1 MHSPRIP
8 LSVFLA
14 LLLLSPT
21 GFAQQPD
28 AYVPP
33 DLEPWRQWV
42 LQGEE
47 FRNCPFYSNR
57 GAGEESNHLCAW
69 PGVLSLS
76 LNRDNG
82 SFEQT
87 WTVHEAGWAALPGDQ
102 KNWPETVSVDGR
114 PAAVVRR
121 GSHPFIY
128 LEAGSHR
135 LGGSFNWHARPGSLR
150 VPLATGLLSLR
161 LDGRPVA
168 VPDRR
173 KDTVW
178 LGERQRT
185 VEQQEQIGVE
195 VYRLISD
202 GVPTIVTTRVMLNV
216 SGPGREEVLGNALL
230 PGHTPMQLHS
240 ALPARL
246 ESDGRL
252 RVQVRPGNWQLTLIS
267 RAETAS
273 NEIARSAPTEH
284 WPAQEIWS
292 YKPDNRLRVSAA
304 EGPTPVDPSQVGVPE
319 RWRIFASFRLSAD
332 QSLRIIERQRG
343 LSDQDANRLTLDRK
357 LWLDFDGKDYTAQ
370 DVISGQMRQ
379 DWRLDMLPP
388 YRLASVRNNH
398 SGENL
403 LVTEGS
409 EPGWTGVE
417 LRQPN
422 INIETVSRIEDAG
435 SSLAASGWNE
445 QFDNIRTTLSLPPG
459 YRLMAAPGADHA
471 GGAWFQRWRL
481 LDVFLVLLI
490 AVAAGRMLTP
500 SFGVLV
506 LVMMT
511 LTYQEVFAPVWSWLN
526 LLIAIALASVAPEG
540 RFRTLTRRYR
550 ALSFLAVVVIALPF
564 AANQV
569 RLAMFPQLEHS
580 RLIEFQAAGVDFFRT
595 PVRSPAKMGRFSGDN
610 KFEVE
615 SRSLGAAMTR
625 EDIDKSGV
633 LSEADVKRRRQMR
646 DATAKRPAM
655 AGDMAQQGLI
665 EVTGSRIYLPALMDR
680 YAANTLLQTGP
691 GKPQWSWNNYQLRWS
706 GPVLESESF
715 RLVVMP
721 SWLTAIWRVANV
733 LLLALVLLGLARRNY
748 RLPGGIDK
756 LIPGKGSMVIVM
768 LLAGL
773 LAAPGTIPTA
783 NAEIPD
789 QALLQELK
797 QRLTADPEC
806 ANRCA
811 EYSSARVTVGDNR
824 VDMILDVQAIVNVA
838 VPLPGSGDRWE
849 PTTVRVDGQPRRN
862 ILRTPDGVMWIELDA
877 GVHQL
882 RISGPLSASDSQELF
897 FPERPHR
904 VELQTTG
911 WDASGVVDGKLLAGS
926 IGLTRIRKD
935 GEKQTLS
942 SDRFPT
948 FVRVKRQIAFNLDW
962 TIWTTVQRA
971 APATGSI
978 TVEIPLLEGESVVSE
993 DVEVRNGKVIAALPA
1008 NGRSFRWVSR
1018 LERGDALQL
1027 TATADSGWTEIW
1039 QLTTSPTWHIDFYG
1053 VPEVQA
1059 NPDNTDDS
1067 YWVAEFDPLPGETL
1081 NISVSRP
1088 VAIAGDTLAIDDVQ
1102 LTSNIGKR
1110 SASST
1115 LAFSYRST
1123 QGDQHTIALPAD
1135 AEVTRVMVDGRP
1147 LQVRPDNGLLPLSIE
1162 PGSHQVTIEWR
1173 DAQKAGSNNQ
1183 TATVNLNSAA
1193 SNIHLRLQ
1201 VPEDR
1206 WILYTGGPALGP
1218 AVLYWPALL
1227 LMIAIA
1233 LGLAKIKRTP
1243 LRRRDWVL
1251 LGLGLSAFS
1260 WGMLMLMAA
1269 WLFVMDY
1276 QQEIRD
1282 KLARQQFN
1290 LLQIALGIFSVV
1302 VLVQLL
1308 TAVPEG
1314 LLGTPDMQIVDS
1326 DHQDN
1331 TLNWFADQADGELPT
1346 GNTISAPMWM
1356 YKVAILLWALWLSF
1370 ALIRWIPWAWRCY
1383 SRGGLWKGKVEP
1395 AKG

>member
-1 MHSPRIP
+1 MHSPRFAF
-8 LSVFLA
+8 SSFLT
-14 LLLLSPT
+14 LILLSTT

-69 PGVLSLS
+69 PGVLSLR
-76 LNRDNG
+76 LNPGNG
-82 SFEQT
+82 SFNQA
-87 WTVHEAGWAALPGDQ
+87 WTVHEAGWVALPGDQ
-102 KNWPETVSVDGR
+102 KNWPEAVSVDGR
-114 PAAVVRR
+114 PAAVVSR
-121 GSHPFIY
+121 GSHPFVY

-135 LGGSFNWHARPGSLR
+135 LGGSFNWDARPGSLR
-150 VPLATGLLSLR
+150 VPLATGLLTLR
-161 LDGRPVA
+161 LDGREID

-185 VEQQEQIGVE
+185 VEQQEQIGIE

-267 RAETAS
+267 RAGTAS

-292 YKPDNRLRVSAA
+292 YQPDNRLRVSAA
-304 EGPTPVDPSQVGVPE
+304 EAASPVDPSQVDVPGE
-319 RWRIFASFRLSAD
+319 WRNFAAFRLSAD

-357 LWLDFDGKDYTAQ
+357 LWLDFDGKGYTAQ
-370 DVISGQMRQ
+370 DVIRGQMSK

-388 YRLASVRNNH
+388 YRLASVRNNQTD
-398 SGENL
+398 ENL

-409 EPGWTGVE
+409 EPDWTGVE

-422 INIETVSRIEDAG
+422 ISIETVSRIEDAG
-435 SSLAASGWNE
+435 SSLAASGWNV

-459 YRLMAAPGADHA
+459 YRLLAAPGADHS
-471 GGAWFQRWRL
+471 GGAWLQRWRL

-490 AVAAGRMLTP
+490 AVAAGRMVTP
-500 SFGVLV
+500 AFGGLV

-526 LLIAIALASVAPEG
+526 LLIAIALAQVAPEG

-550 ALSFLAVVVIALPF
+550 AISFLTVLVIALPF

-569 RLAMFPQLEHS
+569 RMAMFPQLEHS
-580 RLIEFQAAGVDFFRT
+580 KLIDFQRASFAERRYFSQGGYAVTGSRIARVDVEGPS
-595 PVRSPAKMGRFSGDN
+595 PVKTITRADIESSGDIS
-610 KFEVE
+610 V
-615 SRSLGAAMTR
+615 
-625 EDIDKSGV
+625 
-633 LSEADVKRRRQMR
+633 ADVDRMGKRGQ
-646 DATAKRPAM
+646 KRAPRA
-655 AGDMAQQGLI
+655 ALAEDVAEQGLI
-665 EVTGSRIYLPALMDR
+665 EVTGSRITVAGIMDR

-706 GPVLESESF
+706 GPVLASESF
-715 RLVVMP
+715 RLVIMP
-721 SWLTAIWRVANV
+721 SWLTAIWRVASV
-733 LLLALVLLGLARRNY
+733 LLLALVLLGLVRRNY

-756 LIPGKGSMVIVM
+756 WMPGKGSVAI
-768 LLAGL
+768 LLVAL

-783 NAEIPD
+783 NADIPD
-789 QALLQELK
+789 QALLEELK
-797 QRLTADPEC
+797 QRLTENPEC
-806 ANRCA
+806 AKRCA
-811 EYSSARVTVGDNR
+811 EYSSASVTVGNNR

-877 GVHQL
+877 GVHQVRL
-882 RISGPLSASDSQELF
+882 SGPLNANDSQELF
-897 FPERPHR
+897 FSKRPHR
-904 VELQTTG
+904 VELTTTG

-935 GEKQTLS
+935 GEKKTLS

-948 FVRVKRQIAFNLDW
+948 FVRVNRQINFNLDW
-962 TIWTTVQRA
+962 TIWTKVQRE

-978 TVEIPLLEGESVVSE
+978 TIEIPLLDGESVISE
-993 DVEVRNGKVIAALPA
+993 HIEIRDGKVIAALPA
-1008 NGRSFRWVSR
+1008 NGRSFGWRSR
-1018 LERGDALQL
+1018 LERVDAMQL
-1027 TATADSGWTEIW
+1027 TATAGSGWTETW
-1039 QLTTSPTWHIDFYG
+1039 QLTTSPTWHIDFSG
-1053 VPEVQA
+1053 VPEVRA
-1059 NPDNTDDS
+1059 DTDDS

-1081 NISVSRP
+1081 SISVSRP
-1088 VAIAGDTLAIDDVQ
+1088 TAIAGDTLAIDNVQ
-1102 LTSNIGKR
+1102 LTSKVGKR

-1115 LAFSYRST
+1115 LEFSYRST
-1123 QGDQHTIALPAD
+1123 QGEQHTITLPAD

-1147 LQVRPDNGLLPLSIE
+1147 LQVRPENGLLPLSIE
-1162 PGSHQVTIEWR
+1162 PGSHQVTIDWR
-1173 DAQKAGSNNQ
+1173 DAQKAGSSNR
-1183 TATVNLNSAA
+1183 TAMVNLNTPA
-1193 SNIHLRLQ
+1193 SNIHLKLQ
-1201 VPEDR
+1201 VPENR

-1251 LGLGLSAFS
+1251 LGLGLSTFS
-1260 WGMLMLMAA
+1260 WGTLMLMAA

-1276 QQEIRD
+1276 QQDIRD
-1282 KLARQQFN
+1282 KLEKRQFN
-1290 LLQIALGIFSVV
+1290 LLQAALGIFSVV

-1308 TAVPEG
+1308 TAVPDG
-1314 LLGTPDMQIVDS
+1314 LLGTPDMQIIDS

-1331 TLNWFADQADGELPT
+1331 TLNWFADQSDGELPT
-1346 GNTISAPMWM
+1346 GNTITAPMWL

-1383 SRGGLWKGKVEP
+1383 SRGGLWKGKV
-1395 AKG
+1395 ATTQG

>member
-1 MHSPRIP
+1 MHGPRFP
-8 LSVFLA
+8 LSLFLT
-14 LLLLSPT
+14 LVLLST
-21 GFAQQPD
+21 NGFAQQPD

-47 FRNCPFYSNR
+47 FRNCPFYSSR
-57 GAGEESNHLCAW
+57 GAGDESNHLCAW
-69 PGVLSLS
+69 PGVLALS
-76 LNRDNG
+76 LNQHNG

-102 KNWPETVSVDGR
+102 KNWPEAVSVNGR
-114 PAAVVRR
+114 PTAVVGRR
-121 GSHPFIY
+121 SHPFVF
-128 LEAGSHR
+128 LKAGSHR
-135 LGGSFNWHARPGSLR
+135 LSGSFTWHARPGSLR
-150 VPLATGLLSLR
+150 VPLATGLLTLR
-161 LDGRPVA
+161 LDGREIDA
-168 VPDRR
+168 PDRR

-185 VEQQEQIGVE
+185 VEQQEQIGIE

-267 RAETAS
+267 RAGTAS

-292 YKPDNRLRVSAA
+292 YKPDNRLRVTAA
-304 EGPTPVDPSQVGVPE
+304 EGPSPVDPSQVGVPE
-319 RWRIFASFRLSAD
+319 RWRNFASFRLSAD

-357 LWLDFDGKDYTAQ
+357 LWLDFDGKGYTAQ
-370 DVISGQMRQ
+370 DVIRGQMRK

-388 YRLASVRNNH
+388 YRLASVWNNQTD
-398 SGENL
+398 ENL

-409 EPGWTGVE
+409 EPDWTGVE

-459 YRLMAAPGADHA
+459 YRLMAAPGTDHS
-471 GGAWFQRWRL
+471 GGAWLQRWRL

-490 AVAAGRMLTP
+490 AVAAGRMVTP
-500 SFGVLV
+500 AFGGLV
-506 LVMMT
+506 LLMMT

-550 ALSFLAVVVIALPF
+550 ALSFLTVLVLALPF

-569 RLAMFPQLEHS
+569 RMAMFPQLEHS
-580 RLIEFQAAGVDFFRT
+580 RLIEFQAAGGDFLRT
-595 PVRSPAKMGRFSGDN
+595 PVRSPAKMERFSGDDR
-610 KFEVE
+610 FEAE
-615 SRSLGAAMTR
+615 SRSLAAVITR

-646 DATAKRPAM
+646 NATAKRPAM
-655 AGDMAQQGLI
+655 AEDVAEQGLI
-665 EVTGSRIYLPALMDR
+665 EVSGSRIEQVDLMDR

-706 GPVLESESF
+706 GPVLASESF
-715 RLVVMP
+715 RLVIMP
-721 SWLTAIWRVANV
+721 SWLTAIWRVASV

-756 LIPGKGSMVIVM
+756 LMPGKGSVVIIM

-789 QALLQELK
+789 QALLEELK
-797 QRLTADPEC
+797 QRLTENPEC

-811 EYSSARVTVGDNR
+811 EYSSARVTVGNNH
-824 VDMILDVQAIVNVA
+824 VEMILDVQAIVNVA

-849 PTTVRVDGQPRRN
+849 PSIVRVDGQPRRN

-877 GVHQL
+877 GVHQVRL
-882 RISGPLSASDSQELF
+882 SGPLDANDSQELF
-897 FPERPHR
+897 FSERPHR
-904 VELQTTG
+904 VELTTTG
-911 WDASGVVDGKLLAGS
+911 WDASGVVDGKLLTGS

-935 GEKQTLS
+935 GEKKTLS

-948 FVRVKRQIAFNLDW
+948 FVKVSRRIYFNLDW
-962 TIWTTVQRA
+962 VVVTTVQRR
-971 APATGSI
+971 APASGSI
-978 TVEIPLLEGESVVSE
+978 TVEIPLLDGESVDSE
-993 DVEVRNGKVIAALPA
+993 NVEVHDGKVIAALGA
-1008 NGRSFRWVSR
+1008 NGRSFRWDSR
-1018 LERGDALQL
+1018 LERADSLQL

-1039 QLTTSPTWHIDFYG
+1039 QLITSPSWHINFSG

-1059 NPDNTDDS
+1059 DSDDS

-1081 NISVSRP
+1081 SISVSRP
-1088 VAIAGDTLAIDDVQ
+1088 TAIAGETLAIDNVQ

-1115 LAFSYRST
+1115 LGFSYRST
-1123 QGDQHTIALPAD
+1123 QGDQHTITLSAD
-1135 AEVTRVMVDGRP
+1135 ADVTRVMVDGRP
-1147 LQVRPDNGLLPLSIE
+1147 LQVRPENGLLPLSIE
-1162 PGSHQVTIEWR
+1162 PGKHDVTIEWR
-1173 DAQKAGSNNQ
+1173 DAQIAGSSNR
-1183 TATVNLNSAA
+1183 TATVNLNSPA
-1193 SNIHLRLQ
+1193 SNIHLKLQ
-1201 VPEDR
+1201 VPENR

-1251 LGLGLSAFS
+1251 LGLGLSTFS
-1260 WGMLMLMAA
+1260 WGVLMLVAA

-1276 QQEIRD
+1276 QQDIRD
-1282 KLARQQFN
+1282 KLEKQQFN
-1290 LLQIALGIFSVV
+1290 LLQMALGIFSVV
-1302 VLVQLL
+1302 VLFQLL
-1308 TAVPEG
+1308 TAVPDG
-1314 LLGTPDMQIVDS
+1314 LLGTPNMQIIDS
-1326 DHQDN
+1326 DYQDN

-1346 GNTISAPMWM
+1346 GNTITAPMWM
-1356 YKVAILLWALWLSF
+1356 YKVAILAWALWLSF

-1383 SRGGLWKGKVEP
+1383 SRGGLWKGKVETTQ
-1395 AKG
+1395 G

>member
-1 MHSPRIP
+1 MHSPRVP
-8 LSVFLA
+8 LSLFLI
-14 LLLLSPT
+14 LLLLSTT

-76 LNRDNG
+76 LNPGNG

-87 WTVHEAGWAALPGDQ
+87 WTVHEAGWVALPGNQ
-102 KNWPETVSVDGR
+102 KYWPEAVSVDGR
-114 PAAVVRR
+114 PAAVVMR
-121 GSHPFIY
+121 GSHPFVY

-135 LGGSFNWHARPGSLR
+135 LGGSFAWNARPGNLR

-185 VEQQEQIGVE
+185 VEQQEQIGIE
-195 VYRLISD
+195 VYRLIRD
-202 GVPTIVTTRVMLNV
+202 GVPTIVTTRIMLNV

-230 PGHTPMQLHS
+230 PGHTPMTLHS

-252 RVQVRPGNWQLTLIS
+252 RVQVRPGNWPLTLTS
-267 RAETAS
+267 RASTAS
-273 NEIARSAPTEH
+273 NEIARSAPSEH

-292 YKPDNRLRVSAA
+292 YQPDNRLRVTAA
-304 EGPTPVDPSQVGVPE
+304 EGSSPVDPSQVGVPE
-319 RWRIFASFRLSAD
+319 RWRNFASFRLAAD

-357 LWLDFDGKDYTAQ
+357 LWLDFDGEDYTAQ
-370 DVISGQMRQ
+370 DVIRGQMRK

-388 YRLASVRNNH
+388 YRLASVRNNQTDQ
-398 SGENL
+398 NL

-417 LRQPN
+417 LRQPD
-422 INIETVSRIEDAG
+422 IDIETVSRIEDAG

-445 QFDNIRTTLSLPPG
+445 QFDRITTKLSLPPG
-459 YRLMAAPGADHA
+459 YRLMVAPGADHS

-490 AVAAGRMLTP
+490 AVAAGRMVTP
-500 SFGVLV
+500 AFGGLV

-526 LLIAIALASVAPEG
+526 LLIAIALAQVAPEG

-550 ALSFLAVVVIALPF
+550 ALSFLTVLVIALPF

-569 RLAMFPQLEHS
+569 RMAMFPQLEHS
-580 RLIEFQAAGVDFFRT
+580 RLIEFQATGVDFMRT
-595 PVRSPAKMGRFSGDN
+595 PVRSPAKMERFPGDN
-610 KFEVE
+610 RFEVE
-615 SRSLGAAMTR
+615 SRSLGTAMTG

-646 DATAKRPAM
+646 NATAERPAM
-655 AGDMAQQGLI
+655 AEDVAVQGLI
-665 EVTGSRIYLPALMDR
+665 EVTGSRITVAGIMDR
-680 YAANTLLQTGP
+680 YAANALLQTGP

-706 GPVLESESF
+706 GPVLASESF
-715 RLVVMP
+715 TLVIMP
-721 SWLTAIWRVANV
+721 SWLTAIWRVASV

-756 LIPGKGSMVIVM
+756 LMPGKGSVVTVM

-783 NAEIPD
+783 KAEIPD

-797 QRLTADPEC
+797 RRLTENPEC

-811 EYSSARVTVGDNR
+811 EYSNARVTVGNNR

-849 PTTVRVDGQPRRN
+849 PVVVRVDGQPRRN

-877 GVHQL
+877 GVHQVRL
-882 RISGPLSASDSQELF
+882 SGPLNANDSQELF
-897 FPERPHR
+897 FLERPHR
-904 VELQTTG
+904 VELTTTG

-935 GEKQTLS
+935 GEEQTLS

-948 FVRVKRQIAFNLDW
+948 FVRVSRQIAFNLDW
-962 TIWTTVQRA
+962 TMTTTVRRR
-971 APATGSI
+971 APASGSI
-978 TVEIPLLEGESVVSE
+978 TVEIPLLAGESVDSE
-993 DVEVRNGKVIAALPA
+993 SIEVRDGKVIAAMAA
-1008 NGRSFRWVSR
+1008 NGRSFSWNSR
-1018 LERGDALQL
+1018 LERTDSLQL
-1027 TATADSGWTEIW
+1027 LATDGSSWTETW
-1039 QLTTSPTWHIDFYG
+1039 LVTTSPTWHIDFSG

-1059 NPDNTDDS
+1059 VS
-1067 YWVAEFDPLPGETL
+1067 AGAYWVAEFDPLPGETL
-1081 NISVSRP
+1081 SITVSRP
-1088 VAIAGDTLAIDDVQ
+1088 TAIAGDTLAIDTVQ
-1102 LTSNIGKR
+1102 LTSKVGKR

-1115 LAFSYRST
+1115 LGFSYRST
-1123 QGDQHTIALPAD
+1123 QGDQHTITLSTD

-1147 LQVRPDNGLLPLSIE
+1147 LQVRPENGLLPLSIE
-1162 PGSHQVTIEWR
+1162 PGKHDVMIEWR
-1173 DAQKAGSNNQ
+1173 DAQIAGSNNR
-1183 TATVNLNSAA
+1183 TAMVNLNSPA
-1193 SNIHLRLQ
+1193 SNIHLQLQ
-1201 VPEDR
+1201 VPENR

-1251 LGLGLSAFS
+1251 LGLGLSTFS

-1282 KLARQQFN
+1282 KLARQ
-1290 LLQIALGIFSVV
+1290 
-1302 VLVQLL
+1302 
-1308 TAVPEG
+1308 
-1314 LLGTPDMQIVDS
+1314 
-1326 DHQDN
+1326 
-1331 TLNWFADQADGELPT
+1331 
-1346 GNTISAPMWM
+1346 
-1356 YKVAILLWALWLSF
+1356 
-1370 ALIRWIPWAWRCY
+1370 
-1383 SRGGLWKGKVEP
+1383 
-1395 AKG
+1395 

>member
-1 MHSPRIP
+1 MHSPRFAF
-8 LSVFLA
+8 SSFLT
-14 LLLLSPT
+14 LILLSTT
-21 GFAQQPD
+21 GFAQQP
-28 AYVPP
+28 ATHVPP

-47 FRNCPFYSNR
+47 FRNCPFYANR

-76 LNRDNG
+76 LNQGNG

-87 WTVHEAGWAALPGDQ
+87 WTVHEAGWVALPGDQ
-102 KNWPETVSVDGR
+102 KYWPEAVSVDGR
-114 PAAVVRR
+114 PAAVVSR
-121 GSHPFIY
+121 GSHPFVY

-161 LDGRPVA
+161 LDGREID

-185 VEQQEQIGVE
+185 VEQQEQIGIE

-267 RAETAS
+267 RAGTAS
-273 NEIARSAPTEH
+273 NEIARSAPSEH

-292 YKPDNRLRVSAA
+292 YQPDNRLRVTAA
-304 EGPTPVDPSQVGVPE
+304 EGPTPVDPSQVDVPGE
-319 RWRIFASFRLSAD
+319 WRNFAAFRLAAD

-357 LWLDFDGKDYTAQ
+357 LWLDFDGEGYTAQ
-370 DVISGQMRQ
+370 DVIRGQMSK

-388 YRLASVRNNH
+388 YRLASVRNNQT
-398 SGENL
+398 EQNL

-422 INIETVSRIEDAG
+422 ISIETVSRIEDAG
-435 SSLAASGWNE
+435 SSLAASGWNV

-459 YRLMAAPGADHA
+459 YRLLAAPGADHS

-500 SFGVLV
+500 AFGGLV

-526 LLIAIALASVAPEG
+526 LLIAIALAQVAPEG

-550 ALSFLAVVVIALPF
+550 AISFLTVLVIALPF

-580 RLIEFQAAGVDFFRT
+580 RLIEFQAAGVDFMRT
-595 PVRSPAKMGRFSGDN
+595 PVRSPAKMERFPGDDR
-610 KFEVE
+610 FEVE
-615 SRSLGAAMTR
+615 SRSLAAVITR

-633 LSEADVKRRRQMR
+633 LSEADVKRRLQMR
-646 DATAKRPAM
+646 SATAERPAM
-655 AGDMAQQGLI
+655 AEDVAEQGLI
-665 EVTGSRIYLPALMDR
+665 EVTGSRITVAGIMDR
-680 YAANTLLQTGP
+680 YSANTLLQTGP

-706 GPVLESESF
+706 GPVLASESF
-715 RLVVMP
+715 RLVIMP
-721 SWLTAIWRVANV
+721 SWLTAIWRVASV

-756 LIPGKGSMVIVM
+756 WMPGKGSVAI
-768 LLAGL
+768 LLVAL

-789 QALLQELK
+789 QALLEELK
-797 QRLTADPEC
+797 QRLTENPEC
-806 ANRCA
+806 AKRCA
-811 EYSSARVTVGDNR
+811 EYSSASVTVGNNR
-824 VDMILDVQAIVNVA
+824 VDMILDVQASVNVA

-877 GVHQL
+877 GVHEIRL
-882 RISGPLSASDSQELF
+882 SGPLNANDSQELF
-897 FPERPHR
+897 FSKRPHR

-935 GEKQTLS
+935 GEKKTLS

-948 FVRVKRQIAFNLDW
+948 FVKVSRRIYFNLDW
-962 TIWTTVQRA
+962 VVVTTVQRR
-971 APATGSI
+971 APASGSI
-978 TVEIPLLEGESVVSE
+978 TVEIPLLAGETVDSE
-993 DVEVRNGKVIAALPA
+993 NVEVRDGNVIAALGA
-1008 NGRSFRWVSR
+1008 NDRSFRWDSR
-1018 LERGDALQL
+1018 LERADSLQL

-1039 QLTTSPTWHIDFYG
+1039 QLITSPSWHIDFSG
-1053 VPEVQA
+1053 VPEVRA
-1059 NPDNTDDS
+1059 DTDDS

-1081 NISVSRP
+1081 DISVSRP
-1088 VAIAGDTLAIDDVQ
+1088 TAIAGDTLAIDNVQ
-1102 LTSNIGKR
+1102 LTSKVGKR

-1115 LAFSYRST
+1115 LGFSYRST
-1123 QGDQHTIALPAD
+1123 QGAQHTITLPTD

-1147 LQVRPDNGLLPLSIE
+1147 LQVRPENGLLPLSIQ
-1162 PGSHQVTIEWR
+1162 PGSHEVTIDWR
-1173 DAQKAGSNNQ
+1173 DPQKAGSSNR
-1183 TATVNLNSAA
+1183 TAMVNLNSPA
-1193 SNIHLRLQ
+1193 SNIHLKLQ
-1201 VPEDR
+1201 VPENR

-1251 LGLGLSAFS
+1251 LGLGLSTFS
-1260 WGMLMLMAA
+1260 WGTLMLMAA

-1276 QQEIRD
+1276 QQDIRD
-1282 KLARQQFN
+1282 KLEKRQFN
-1290 LLQIALGIFSVV
+1290 LLQAALGIFSVV

-1308 TAVPEG
+1308 TAVPNG
-1314 LLGTPDMQIVDS
+1314 LLGTPNMQIIDS
-1326 DHQDN
+1326 DYQDN
-1331 TLNWFADQADGELPT
+1331 TLNWFADQSDGELPT
-1346 GNTISAPMWM
+1346 GNTITAPMWL

-1383 SRGGLWKGKVEP
+1383 SRGGLWKGKVETTQ
-1395 AKG
+1395 G

>member
-1 MHSPRIP
+1 MHSPRFAF
-8 LSVFLA
+8 SSFLT
-14 LLLLSPT
+14 LILLSTT

-33 DLEPWRQWV
+33 DLEPWRLWV
-42 LQGEE
+42 LEGEE
-47 FRNCPFYSNR
+47 FRNCPFFSSR
-57 GAGEESNHLCAW
+57 GAGDESNHLCAW
-69 PGVLSLS
+69 PGVLALS
-76 LNRDNG
+76 LNQDKG

-87 WTVHEAGWAALPGDQ
+87 WTVHEAGWAALPGNQ
-102 KNWPETVSVDGR
+102 KNWPEAVSVDGQ
-114 PAAVVRR
+114 PAAVVKRR
-121 GSHPFIY
+121 SHPFVY

-135 LGGSFNWHARPGSLR
+135 ISGGFNWHARPGSLR
-150 VPLATGLLSLR
+150 VPLATGLLTLR
-161 LDGRPVA
+161 LDGREIDA
-168 VPDRR
+168 PDRR

-216 SGPGREEVLGNALL
+216 SGSGREEVLGNALL

-252 RVQVRPGNWQLTLIS
+252 RVQVRPGNWLLTLIS

-292 YKPDNRLRVSAA
+292 YQPDNRLRVAAA
-304 EGPTPVDPSQVGVPE
+304 EAAMPVDPSQVDVPGE
-319 RWRIFASFRLSAD
+319 WQNFAAFRLAAD

-357 LWLDFDGKDYTAQ
+357 LWLDFDGKGYTAQ
-370 DVISGQMRQ
+370 DVIRGQMSE

-388 YRLASVRNNH
+388 YRLASVRNNQTD
-398 SGENL
+398 ENL

-409 EPGWTGVE
+409 EPDWTGVE

-422 INIETVSRIEDAG
+422 INIETVSRIEGAR
-435 SSLAASGWNE
+435 SSLTASGWNE

-459 YRLMAAPGADHA
+459 YRLMAAPGADHS

-490 AVAAGRMLTP
+490 AVAAGRMVTP
-500 SFGVLV
+500 AFGGLV

-526 LLIAIALASVAPEG
+526 LLIAIALAQVAPEG
-540 RFRTLTRRYR
+540 RFRSLTRRYR
-550 ALSFLAVVVIALPF
+550 AISFLTVLVIALPF

-569 RLAMFPQLEHS
+569 RMAMFPQLEHS
-580 RLIEFQAAGVDFFRT
+580 RLIEFQATGGDFLRT
-595 PVRSPAKMGRFSGDN
+595 PVRSPAKMERFSGDDR
-610 KFEVE
+610 FEAE
-615 SRSLGAAMTR
+615 SRSLAAVMTR

-633 LSEADVKRRRQMR
+633 LSEADVKRRRQIPN
-646 DATAKRPAM
+646 ATAKRTGLEDVA
-655 AGDMAQQGLI
+655 AQGLV
-665 EVTGSRIYLPALMDR
+665 EVSGSRIEKVYLMDR

-706 GPVLESESF
+706 GPVLASESF
-715 RLVVMP
+715 RLLIMP
-721 SWLTAIWRVANV
+721 AWLTAIWRVASV

-756 LIPGKGSMVIVM
+756 LLPGKGSVVMVM

-783 NAEIPD
+783 NADIPD
-789 QALLQELK
+789 QTLLTELK
-797 QRLTADPEC
+797 QRLTENPEC
-806 ANRCA
+806 ASRCA
-811 EYSSARVTVGDNR
+811 EYSSARVTVGNNR

-849 PTTVRVDGQPRRN
+849 PAVVRVDGQPRRN

-877 GVHQL
+877 GVHQV
-882 RISGPLSASDSQELF
+882 RISGPLSASDSQELYF
-897 FPERPHR
+897 YKRPHR
-904 VELQTTG
+904 VELKTTG

-935 GEKQTLS
+935 GEKKTLS

-948 FVRVKRQIAFNLDW
+948 FVRVNRQINFNLDW
-962 TIWTTVQRA
+962 TIWTKVQRE

-978 TVEIPLLEGESVVSE
+978 TIEIPLLDGESVISE
-993 DVEVRNGKVIAALPA
+993 HVEIRDGKVIAALPA
-1008 NGRSFRWVSR
+1008 NGRSFGWRSR
-1018 LERGDALQL
+1018 LERVDAMQL
-1027 TATADSGWTEIW
+1027 TATAGSGWTEIW
-1039 QLTTSPTWHIDFYG
+1039 QLATSPTWHIDFSG
-1053 VPEVQA
+1053 VPEVKA
-1059 NPDNTDDS
+1059 DTDDS

-1081 NISVSRP
+1081 SISVSRP
-1088 VAIAGDTLAIDDVQ
+1088 TAIAGDTLTIDNVR

-1115 LAFSYRST
+1115 LGFSYRST
-1123 QGDQHTIALPAD
+1123 QGAQHTITLSAD

-1147 LQVRPDNGLLPLSIE
+1147 LQVRPENGLLPLSIE
-1162 PGSHQVTIEWR
+1162 PG
-1173 DAQKAGSNNQ
+1173 
-1183 TATVNLNSAA
+1183 
-1193 SNIHLRLQ
+1193 
-1201 VPEDR
+1201 
-1206 WILYTGGPALGP
+1206 
-1218 AVLYWPALL
+1218 
-1227 LMIAIA
+1227 
-1233 LGLAKIKRTP
+1233 
-1243 LRRRDWVL
+1243 
-1251 LGLGLSAFS
+1251 
-1260 WGMLMLMAA
+1260 
-1269 WLFVMDY
+1269 
-1276 QQEIRD
+1276 
-1282 KLARQQFN
+1282 
-1290 LLQIALGIFSVV
+1290 
-1302 VLVQLL
+1302 
-1308 TAVPEG
+1308 
-1314 LLGTPDMQIVDS
+1314 
-1326 DHQDN
+1326 
-1331 TLNWFADQADGELPT
+1331 
-1346 GNTISAPMWM
+1346 
-1356 YKVAILLWALWLSF
+1356 
-1370 ALIRWIPWAWRCY
+1370 
-1383 SRGGLWKGKVEP
+1383 
-1395 AKG
+1395 